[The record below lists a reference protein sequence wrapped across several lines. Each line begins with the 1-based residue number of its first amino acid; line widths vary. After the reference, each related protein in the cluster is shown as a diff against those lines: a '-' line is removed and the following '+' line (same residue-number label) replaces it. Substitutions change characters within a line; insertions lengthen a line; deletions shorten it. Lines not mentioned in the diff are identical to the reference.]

1 MKIILRSIIL
11 GKRLIERCKE
21 WGGGYIYR
29 INVCEFNTNEIEFY
43 EHLGMKSVKRKMKM
57 NIEIKQL
64 SNS

>member
-11 GKRLIERCKE
+11 GKRLLERGKE

-64 SNS
+64 SHS